1 MAPTA
6 QQLQERKVREMAG
19 KTTTKARVTRYLKS
33 IEPQLARNKST
44 LLLRGS
50 QKASNVTMQ
59 ILKEI
64 RALQA
69 PAAKLLTQTT
79 KYQKNEKQPPS
90 SWDDP
95 SSIEFLTTKN
105 DCALFVVATHNK
117 KRPHNLIFGRTYD
130 RRVLDMVELGVT
142 LFRSMTNDYGG
153 SVPKKRIGSKP
164 LLIFQGD
171 VWTNEADY
179 RNLQNLLID
188 FYRGDVVDKIAP
200 NGIDHVIVFS
210 AVATTIPTITS
221 TTSTTS
227 RIRIHQRTYHVQL
240 KKGGNDNSTIPIPL
254 LTPCGP
260 DMDWILR
267 RTNWADPELAKAARP
282 TSSSS
287 SKKHG
292 QKKQS
297 KKNQSTNVLGETMG
311 RLHIVKQNV
320 DQMGGRKI
328 KALRRAQAI
337 ERAQEQEQLEND
349 LAREKEQE
357 ETE

>member
-33 IEPQLARNKST
+33 MEPQLARNKST
-44 LLLRGS
+44 LLLRGT
-50 QKASNVTMQ
+50 QKASNVTMN

-69 PAAKLLTQTT
+69 PAAKLLTQ
-79 KYQKNEKQPPS
+79 KHKNDMPS
-90 SWDDP
+90 VWDDP
-95 SSIEFLTTKN
+95 SSVEFLTTKN

-142 LFRSMTNDYGG
+142 MFRSMTHDYGG

-171 VWTNEADY
+171 VWTNESEY
-179 RNLQNLLID
+179 RNLQNLFVD

-200 NGIDHVIVFS
+200 NGIDHVIVFT
-210 AVATTIPTITS
+210 ATAATATTTLG
-221 TTSTTS
+221 TTSASSPSS

-240 KKGGNDNSTIPIPL
+240 KKGNDANNTPIPSL
-254 LTPCGP
+254 IPCGP
-260 DMDWILR
+260 DMDWMLR

-282 TSSSS
+282 S
-287 SKKHG
+287 SKTNKN
-292 QKKQS
+292 QNKKKNQS
-297 KKNQSTNVLGETMG
+297 SQKNQSTNVLGETMG

-328 KALRRAQAI
+328 KALRKAEAI
-337 ERAQEQEQLEND
+337 ERAQEQEQLEED
-349 LAREKEQE
+349 LAREKELE
-357 ETE
+357 ESS